1 MENLTEYIKSQ
12 LNTLDYKNNQEYTN
26 NKNTAKQCLQSIGK
40 SLGQYTN
47 FHHMLNSMSD
57 EAIRELEE
65 AICDVKFHRKR
76 FTDWVNC
83 TREKAAEQ
91 LEDNEKRTK
100 GYFTYG
106 EFGGEYGYFKHRRK
120 LTDLEE
126 EWLEEYTE
134 CCYYNGQPCER
145 WQDENGNADEDC
157 ECVLGKEYTSLIL
170 SELDEEHEK
179 DMGVWKQEYIWYLDI
194 DYNKDEPENDYFSSH
209 DRYYS
214 LTEVKKDAVNNCKDE
229 KVIDKIF
236 QYRGKYTFKEGN
248 IMIKCVRDFDYESES
263 DSD

>member
-1 MENLTEYIKSQ
+1 MENLKSSINLTEYIKSQ
-12 LNTLDYKNNQEYTN
+12 LDTLDYKNNQEYNN
-26 NKNTAKQCLQSIGK
+26 NKKRAKICLQDIGK

-47 FHHMLNSMSD
+47 FHDMLNSMSN
-57 EAIRELEE
+57 EAIRELDD

-91 LEDNEKRTK
+91 LEDDETRTK

-120 LTDLEE
+120 LTDLEK

-145 WQDENGNADEDC
+145 WQDENGNCGEDC
-157 ECVLGKEYTSLIL
+157 ECVLGREYTSLIL
-170 SELDEEHEK
+170 NE
-179 DMGVWKQEYIWYLDI
+179 LDI
-194 DYNKDEPENDYFSSH
+194 DEEKRLGVWQQDITWTLNGYGGDNPDC
-209 DRYYS
+209 YYS
-214 LTEVKKDAVNNCKDE
+214 LDNLKKDALDICDDPLEIYDE
-229 KVIDKIF
+229 ILLYDGKKSWSKRNINIKVINK
-236 QYRGKYTFKEGN
+236 N
-248 IMIKCVRDFDYESES
+248 SES
-263 DSD
+263 DDENN